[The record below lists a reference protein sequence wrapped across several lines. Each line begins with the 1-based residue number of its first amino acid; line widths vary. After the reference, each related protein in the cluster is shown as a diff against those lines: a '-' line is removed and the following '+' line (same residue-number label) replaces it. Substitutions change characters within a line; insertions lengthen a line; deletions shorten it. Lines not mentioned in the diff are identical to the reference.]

1 MDARG
6 LRRARSRTGTAAAPL
21 LAALLAAAPGL
32 AAAEVRRLPVDEYA
46 SRMQAGWIGQMAGVG
61 WGAPTEWTSLGA
73 ILPEE
78 KVPVWKPERVNQFG
92 QDDLYVEITF
102 LRTLELHGL
111 GVSARQAGLDFA
123 GSGYELWHAN
133 RFGRRNLRRGIA
145 PPDAGHPRFTDH
157 ADDIDYQIE
166 ADFSGLIAPGLPNT
180 VIELGEKFGRLMNYG
195 DGLYG
200 GQFVGCMYAEAFFE
214 RDLTR
219 IVEAGLRCIP
229 PESQYAG
236 MVRDVLQW
244 HREDPDD
251 WTRTW
256 RRVEARYHTDPAY
269 THGHCSPPGAE
280 GDFSIDAK
288 LNGAYILIGLLHGGG
303 DPERTMT
310 LALRCGQDSDCNP
323 SSAAGI
329 LFTSLGLEAVPE
341 RFKSALSM
349 ETRFSHSPY
358 DFPRLIEVCEAL
370 ARQAVERGGGVV
382 ERDSEGG
389 ETMVVPAVP
398 VRSSPLERSWDPGP
412 PAGSLYSE
420 EELEGVPAP
429 EE

>member
-1 MDARG
+1 MK
-6 LRRARSRTGTAAAPL
+6 
-21 LAALLAAAPGL
+21 
-32 AAAEVRRLPVDEYA
+32 
-46 SRMQAGWIGQMAGVG
+46 AGWIGQMAGVG

-78 KVPVWKPERVNQFG
+78 KVPAWQPERVNQFG

-102 LRTLELHGL
+102 LRTLELYGL

-145 PPDAGHPRFTDH
+145 PPDAGHPRFTGH

-219 IVEAGLRCIP
+219 IVEAGLRCLP

-236 MVRDVLQW
+236 MVRDLLQW
-244 HREDPDD
+244 HREDPED

-256 RRVEARYHTDPAY
+256 RRVEAPLPLGPGLHPRPLQPAGRRGRLQ
-269 THGHCSPPGAE
+269 HRRQAQRR
-280 GDFSIDAK
+280 
-288 LNGAYILIGLLHGGG
+288 LH
-303 DPERTMT
+303 PHRP
-310 LALRCGQDSDCNP
+310 ALR
-323 SSAAGI
+323 
-329 LFTSLGLEAVPE
+329 
-341 RFKSALSM
+341 R
-349 ETRFSHSPY
+349 R
-358 DFPRLIEVCEAL
+358 
-370 ARQAVERGGGVV
+370 
-382 ERDSEGG
+382 
-389 ETMVVPAVP
+389 
-398 VRSSPLERSWDPGP
+398 RSRAHHDPGP
-412 PAGSLYSE
+412 ALRPGLGLQPLQRRRHPLHQPRARGRPGAL
-420 EELEGVPAP
+420 
-429 EE
+429 